1 MDENMATFDVNF
13 IWELMFLP
21 KVKKAIMS
29 KQVYKVKH
37 YADGLVDMYKESW
50 LPKFMPKPS
59 S

>member
-37 YADGLVDMYKESW
+37 YADGLVDMYKES
-50 LPKFMPKPS
+50 
-59 S
+59 